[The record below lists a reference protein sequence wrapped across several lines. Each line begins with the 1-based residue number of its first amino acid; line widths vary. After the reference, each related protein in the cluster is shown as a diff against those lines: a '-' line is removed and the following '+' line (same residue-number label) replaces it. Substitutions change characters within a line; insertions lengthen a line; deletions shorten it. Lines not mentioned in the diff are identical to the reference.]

1 MTLASIA
8 VEAEIINLKMTRKG
22 RLKEIFSK
30 ALYAD
35 DPNLYSVS
43 YREFNSIIKVSLPE
57 FLKLSENFEII
68 PPNRI
73 FLVAREEKVLYRKF
87 GTTSTT

>member
-1 MTLASIA
+1 
-8 VEAEIINLKMTRKG
+8 MTRKG

-57 FLKLSENFEII
+57 FLKLSENFEIL

-87 GTTSTT
+87 GTTSTTT

>member
-1 MTLASIA
+1 
-8 VEAEIINLKMTRKG
+8 MTRKG

-73 FLVAREEKVLYRKF
+73 FLVVREGKVLYHKF
-87 GTTSTT
+87 GTTSIT

>member
-1 MTLASIA
+1 
-8 VEAEIINLKMTRKG
+8 MTRKG

-35 DPNLYSVS
+35 NPNLYSVS

-57 FLKLSENFEII
+57 FLRLSENFEII

-73 FLVAREEKVLYRKF
+73 FLVTREGKVLYRKY
-87 GTTSTT
+87 GTTILIT

>member
-1 MTLASIA
+1 
-8 VEAEIINLKMTRKG
+8 MTRKG

-35 DPNLYSVS
+35 NA
-43 YREFNSIIKVSLPE
+43 EFNSIIKVSLPE

-73 FLVAREEKVLYRKF
+73 FLVAREGKVLYHKF
-87 GTTSTT
+87 GTTLIT

>member
-1 MTLASIA
+1 
-8 VEAEIINLKMTRKG
+8 MTRKG

-57 FLKLSENFEII
+57 FLKLSEDFEII

-73 FLVAREEKVLYRKF
+73 FLVAREGKVLYRKF
-87 GTTSTT
+87 GTTSIT

>member
-1 MTLASIA
+1 
-8 VEAEIINLKMTRKG
+8 MTRKG

-73 FLVAREEKVLYRKF
+73 FLVAREEKVLYRKY

>member
-1 MTLASIA
+1 
-8 VEAEIINLKMTRKG
+8 MTRKG

-73 FLVAREEKVLYRKF
+73 FLVAREEKVLYRKL
-87 GTTSTT
+87 GTASTT

>member
-1 MTLASIA
+1 
-8 VEAEIINLKMTRKG
+8 MTRKG

-35 DPNLYSVS
+35 NPNLYSVS

-57 FLKLSENFEII
+57 FLRLSENFEII

-73 FLVAREEKVLYRKF
+73 FLVTREGKVLYRKF
-87 GTTSTT
+87 GTTTLIT

>member
-1 MTLASIA
+1 
-8 VEAEIINLKMTRKG
+8 MTRKG

-57 FLKLSENFEII
+57 FLKLSDNFEII

>member
-1 MTLASIA
+1 
-8 VEAEIINLKMTRKG
+8 MTRKG
-22 RLKEIFSK
+22 QLEEIFSK

-35 DPNLYSVS
+35 NPDLYSVS

-57 FLKLSENFEII
+57 FLKLSENFEVI

-73 FLVAREEKVLYRKF
+73 FLVTREGKVLYRKF
-87 GTTSTT
+87 GTTSII

>member
-1 MTLASIA
+1 
-8 VEAEIINLKMTRKG
+8 MTRKG

-35 DPNLYSVS
+35 NPNLYSVS
-43 YREFNSIIKVSLPE
+43 YREFNSIVKVSLPE
-57 FLKLSENFEII
+57 FLRLSENFEII

-73 FLVAREEKVLYRKF
+73 FLVTREGKVLYRKF
-87 GTTSTT
+87 GTTTIIT

>member
-1 MTLASIA
+1 
-8 VEAEIINLKMTRKG
+8 MTRKG

-35 DPNLYSVS
+35 NPNLYSVS

-57 FLKLSENFEII
+57 FLRLSENFEII

-73 FLVAREEKVLYRKF
+73 FLVTREGKVLYRKF
-87 GTTSTT
+87 GTTTL

>member
-1 MTLASIA
+1 MRRI
-8 VEAEIINLKMTRKG
+8 G

>member
-1 MTLASIA
+1 
-8 VEAEIINLKMTRKG
+8 MTRKG
-22 RLKEIFSK
+22 RLKEIFSI

-35 DPNLYSVS
+35 NPNLYSVS

-57 FLKLSENFEII
+57 FLRLSENFEII

-73 FLVAREEKVLYRKF
+73 FLITREGKVLYRKF
-87 GTTSTT
+87 GTTTLIT

>member
-1 MTLASIA
+1 
-8 VEAEIINLKMTRKG
+8 MTRKG

-57 FLKLSENFEII
+57 FLRLSENFEII

-73 FLVAREEKVLYRKF
+73 FLITRGGKVLYRKF
-87 GTTSTT
+87 GTTTLIT

>member
-1 MTLASIA
+1 
-8 VEAEIINLKMTRKG
+8 MTRKG

-43 YREFNSIIKVSLPE
+43 YREFNSIIKVSLLE

-73 FLVAREEKVLYRKF
+73 FLVAREGKVLYRKF
-87 GTTSTT
+87 GTILIT

>member
-1 MTLASIA
+1 
-8 VEAEIINLKMTRKG
+8 MTRKG

-43 YREFNSIIKVSLPE
+43 YREFNSIVKVSLPE
-57 FLKLSENFEII
+57 FLRLSENFEII

-73 FLVAREEKVLYRKF
+73 FLVTREGKVLYRKF
-87 GTTSTT
+87 GTTTLIT

>member
-1 MTLASIA
+1 
-8 VEAEIINLKMTRKG
+8 MTRKG

-73 FLVAREEKVLYRKF
+73 FLVAREGKVLYHKF
-87 GTTSTT
+87 GTTSIT

>member
-1 MTLASIA
+1 
-8 VEAEIINLKMTRKG
+8 MTRKG

-35 DPNLYSVS
+35 NPNLYSVS
-43 YREFNSIIKVSLPE
+43 YREFNSIVKVSLPE
-57 FLKLSENFEII
+57 FLRLSENFEII

-73 FLVAREEKVLYRKF
+73 FLITREGKVLYRKF
-87 GTTSTT
+87 GITTLIT

>member
-1 MTLASIA
+1 
-8 VEAEIINLKMTRKG
+8 MTRKG

-35 DPNLYSVS
+35 NPNLYSVS
-43 YREFNSIIKVSLPE
+43 YREFNSIVKVSLPE
-57 FLKLSENFEII
+57 FLRLSENFEII

-73 FLVAREEKVLYRKF
+73 FLVTREGKVLYLKF
-87 GTTSTT
+87 GTTTLIT

>member
-1 MTLASIA
+1 
-8 VEAEIINLKMTRKG
+8 MTRKG

-35 DPNLYSVS
+35 DPNLYSIS

>member
-1 MTLASIA
+1 
-8 VEAEIINLKMTRKG
+8 MTRKG

-43 YREFNSIIKVSLPE
+43 YREFNSIFKVSLPE
-57 FLKLSENFEII
+57 FLKLSEDFEII

-73 FLVAREEKVLYRKF
+73 FLVAREGKVLYRKF
-87 GTTSTT
+87 GTTSIT

>member
-1 MTLASIA
+1 
-8 VEAEIINLKMTRKG
+8 MTRKG

-43 YREFNSIIKVSLPE
+43 YREFNSIVKVSLPE
-57 FLKLSENFEII
+57 FLRLSENFEII

-73 FLVAREEKVLYRKF
+73 FLVTREGKVLYRKF
-87 GTTSTT
+87 GTTTL

>member
-1 MTLASIA
+1 
-8 VEAEIINLKMTRKG
+8 MTRKG

-35 DPNLYSVS
+35 NPNLYSVS

-57 FLKLSENFEII
+57 FLRLSENFEII

-73 FLVAREEKVLYRKF
+73 FLITREGKVLYRKF
-87 GTTSTT
+87 GTTTLIT

>member
-1 MTLASIA
+1 
-8 VEAEIINLKMTRKG
+8 MTRKG

-35 DPNLYSVS
+35 DPNLYSVR

-57 FLKLSENFEII
+57 FLKLSEDFEII

-73 FLVAREEKVLYRKF
+73 FLVSREGKVLYRKF
-87 GTTSTT
+87 GTT

>member
-1 MTLASIA
+1 
-8 VEAEIINLKMTRKG
+8 MTRKG

-43 YREFNSIIKVSLPE
+43 YREFNSIFKVSLPE
-57 FLKLSENFEII
+57 FLKLSEDFEII

-73 FLVAREEKVLYRKF
+73 FLVAREGKVLYRKF
-87 GTTSTT
+87 GTT

>member
-1 MTLASIA
+1 
-8 VEAEIINLKMTRKG
+8 MTRKG

-30 ALYAD
+30 ALHAD
-35 DPNLYSVS
+35 NPNLYSVS

-57 FLKLSENFEII
+57 FLRLSENFEII

-73 FLVAREEKVLYRKF
+73 FLVTREGKVLYRKF
-87 GTTSTT
+87 GTTTLIT

>member
-1 MTLASIA
+1 M
-8 VEAEIINLKMTRKG
+8 MRKG

>member
-1 MTLASIA
+1 
-8 VEAEIINLKMTRKG
+8 MTRKG

-35 DPNLYSVS
+35 NPNLYSVS
-43 YREFNSIIKVSLPE
+43 YREFNSIIEVSLPE
-57 FLKLSENFEII
+57 FLRLSENFEII

-73 FLVAREEKVLYRKF
+73 FLITKEGKVLYRKF
-87 GTTSTT
+87 GTTTLIT

>member
-1 MTLASIA
+1 
-8 VEAEIINLKMTRKG
+8 MTRKG

-35 DPNLYSVS
+35 NPNLYSVS
-43 YREFNSIIKVSLPE
+43 YREFNLIIEVSLPE
-57 FLKLSENFEII
+57 FLRLSENFEII

-73 FLVAREEKVLYRKF
+73 FLITREGKVLYRKF
-87 GTTSTT
+87 GTTT